1 MKRHWRSWPQRFIR
15 WLFGSPFR
23 KLPAPFGP
31 TVPADFA
38 GLRGRGTRSPTP
50 RRAFHHRNPGDASCQ
65 NATRAVRFVVGTPIG
80 TRMHGWI
87 TKSCLT

>member
-31 TVPADFA
+31 TVPADLQAFEDEA
-38 GLRGRGTRSPTP
+38 QEAQRHGVRSTIATP
-50 RRAFHHRNPGDASCQ
+50 
-65 NATRAVRFVVGTPIG
+65 ATRHAK
-80 TRMHGWI
+80 TRPAR
-87 TKSCLT
+87 SDSSLERQ